1 GPGLVAG
8 PIQESALV
16 CQPNLRPAAVLP
28 EKLLGLVEETL
39 ALRVHIWVTEFGEL
53 LQLGTLGGV
62 QLGWHFDVH
71 AHVQIS
77 DAITLDIFHSFALE
91 PKHGARLGARRDFA
105 VRLAARC
112 PRAGRRRDTRDTVF
126 QSRVRRLRTA
136 DRSARC

>member
-1 GPGLVAG
+1 MPTAVDKVWRRRPAVKSGTITGRDARLTRRRGRLRYYVNGPGLVAG

-71 AHVQIS
+71 AHVQ
-77 DAITLDIFHSFALE
+77 
-91 PKHGARLGARRDFA
+91 
-105 VRLAARC
+105 
-112 PRAGRRRDTRDTVF
+112 
-126 QSRVRRLRTA
+126 
-136 DRSARC
+136 